1 MSHDELGIFHNVVSV
16 NKSCILLC
24 KLNYCKF
31 IYHRAG
37 RYDGITVI
45 PQYVEG
51 ITVIPQY
58 VNSSIV
64 IPKLFLLYNFIV
76 IDIGAI

>member
-45 PQYVEG
+45 PQYD
-51 ITVIPQY
+51 
-58 VNSSIV
+58 NSSLV

-76 IDIGAI
+76 IAIGAI

>member
-16 NKSCILLC
+16 NKSYILLC

-37 RYDGITVI
+37 RYDSII
-45 PQYVEG
+45 
-51 ITVIPQY
+51 VIPQY
-58 VNSSIV
+58 VNSSTL
-64 IPKLFLLYNFIV
+64 IPMLFLLYNFIV
-76 IDIGAI
+76 IAIGVI

>member
-24 KLNYCKF
+24 KLNYFKF
-31 IYHRAG
+31 IYRRAG
-37 RYDGITVI
+37 RCD
-45 PQYVEG
+45 G

-58 VNSSIV
+58 VNSSIL

-76 IDIGAI
+76 ITIGVI